1 MTLIEG
7 APEQWFQSRRLPP
20 LPLEDSFTA
29 LWRLTYLTVHDDF
42 VNLPNALRLASLESV
57 LKSLSTTESQFAYIS
72 HSIIA
77 LLKLKISK
85 EFRYFRPRTVAE
97 ALSGLNHY
105 IFPTETAISIPSEFH
120 MQETEETWEEWT
132 FYDLQRQRISE
143 ASFDIVAEYLEHC
156 TTDILPYN
164 AVKTLDSI
172 TYYLPPETA
181 IHPTHQIRLANSVHS
196 VFAAGRFEDSELLN
210 EIINS
215 SCWTLYAEG
224 HKTEEQVRVHLEKAN
239 FGERRIWPWLD
250 NPAARQK
257 VKDAFTDYEK
267 KLMLATDSDL
277 PNTRLQ
283 TILQGI
289 KSWHP
294 ESDSMCPNRDEE
306 GEHPVSYIADPH
318 NEAAF
323 SSTEA
328 IT

>member
-1 MTLIEG
+1 M
-7 APEQWFQSRRLPP
+7 AHWM
-20 LPLEDSFTA
+20 
-29 LWRLTYLTVHDDF
+29 
-42 VNLPNALRLASLESV
+42 RLASLFFFEFYFKGLGDQKRRCFS
-57 LKSLSTTESQFAYIS
+57 KFCRTESHFPYIS

-77 LLKLKISK
+77 LLKLKILK
-85 EFRYFRPRTVAE
+85 ELLYFKSRTVAE

-105 IFPTETAISIPSEFH
+105 IFPTETAIPIPSEFQVNGI
-120 MQETEETWEEWT
+120 MLETEGTWYEWT

-143 ASFDIVAEYLEHC
+143 ASFDIVAKYLEHC

-164 AVKTLDSI
+164 AVKTLDRT

-181 IHPTHQIRLANSVHS
+181 IHPTHQIRLASSVQSRAGHS
-196 VFAAGRFEDSELLN
+196 MQRGIKLKSRQPGRS
-210 EIINS
+210 
-215 SCWTLYAEG
+215 AEG
-224 HKTEEQVRVHLEKAN
+224 Q
-239 FGERRIWPWLD
+239 
-250 NPAARQK
+250 
-257 VKDAFTDYEK
+257 DAFTDYEK

-289 KSWHP
+289 NSWHP

-328 IT
+328 VT